1 VVNVKAVHSGTT
13 SSFDIAVTIV
23 GQIVATDKNKV
34 ESARLIEKDGVL
46 GFQRTA
52 TEFEPVTNFTAR
64 VDGYVADEGDVIG
77 YILDLK
83 LNQGDPLDPNA
94 SKTK

>member
-1 VVNVKAVHSGTT
+1 MLDRSWLH
-13 SSFDIAVTIV
+13 
-23 GQIVATDKNKV
+23 KNKV

-64 VDGYVADEGDVIG
+64 VDGYVADEGDIIG

-94 SKTK
+94 SKTKMNFSKDFIYCFPHFVCK